1 MSLLKGKETPTKDTP
16 VKITFE
22 LSPQTIVNVCL
33 ICAKNMDINNR
44 QRLFDRSNLFMKT
57 VLCRQVES
65 VLDISLQNAVHPN
78 NICRS
83 CSAKVKTVIRK
94 KEDLISTF
102 QDSQRTLVEKF
113 QRVKRLSKDTLQHPV
128 SKKSLFK
135 SPKKKGKE
143 NQASIGVAPLSPNK
157 QTTHMLPVN
166 EERSN
171 DTVTQTGLI
180 SLLNY
185 PARQATLTVF
195 HHGSPSKIPRPVK
208 KYASRT
214 VQTDADI
221 KTTMKDTEVWVSY
234 LILNF

>member
-1 MSLLKGKETPTKDTP
+1 M
-16 VKITFE
+16 
-22 LSPQTIVNVCL
+22 
-33 ICAKNMDINNR
+33 
-44 QRLFDRSNLFMKT
+44 
-57 VLCRQVES
+57 
-65 VLDISLQNAVHPN
+65 
-78 NICRS
+78 
-83 CSAKVKTVIRK
+83 IRK

-102 QDSQRTLVEKF
+102 QDSQRTLVAKF
-113 QRVKRLSKDTLQHPV
+113 QRVKRLSKDTLLHPV

-143 NQASIGVAPLSPNK
+143 NRSSIGVAPLSPNK
-157 QTTHMLPVN
+157 QTSDLLPVN

-208 KYASRT
+208 KYVSRT
-214 VQTDADI
+214 VQTDADTKI
-221 KTTMKDTEVWVSY
+221 TVKDTEVRVSC
-234 LILNF
+234 LILNLIEYKVTETSCVNTSH

>member
-1 MSLLKGKETPTKDTP
+1 M
-16 VKITFE
+16 
-22 LSPQTIVNVCL
+22 
-33 ICAKNMDINNR
+33 
-44 QRLFDRSNLFMKT
+44 
-57 VLCRQVES
+57 
-65 VLDISLQNAVHPN
+65 
-78 NICRS
+78 
-83 CSAKVKTVIRK
+83 
-94 KEDLISTF
+94 
-102 QDSQRTLVEKF
+102 
-113 QRVKRLSKDTLQHPV
+113 
-128 SKKSLFK
+128 
-135 SPKKKGKE
+135 KKGKE

-157 QTTHMLPVN
+157 QTTHLLPVN

-185 PARQATLTVF
+185 PARQATLIVF

-234 LILNF
+234 LILHF